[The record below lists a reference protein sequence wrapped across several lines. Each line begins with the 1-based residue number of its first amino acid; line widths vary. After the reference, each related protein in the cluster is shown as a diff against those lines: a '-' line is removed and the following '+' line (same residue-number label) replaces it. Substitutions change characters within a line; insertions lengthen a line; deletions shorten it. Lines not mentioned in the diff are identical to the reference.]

1 MPAARSPGRDRS
13 HGDALKDALKERPLG
28 QETHPFRAASW
39 STAAFG
45 QRGAVVESDLSSLGA
60 HLHACR
66 VAHQRL
72 FSARCAAETANN
84 FAAARIVSSWV
95 VLALIGVAVWL
106 LL

>member
-1 MPAARSPGRDRS
+1 V
-13 HGDALKDALKERPLG
+13 KDAFKERPLVS
-28 QETHPFRAASW
+28 EPHPFRAASW

-60 HLHACR
+60 HLHECR

-72 FSARCAAETANN
+72 FSARCVAEMANN

-95 VLALIGVAVWL
+95 VLALIGVTVWL
-106 LL
+106 LV